1 MLGIKITLST
11 FLELIELGHVQPTAE
26 RPWESTPRPAFLR
39 CMGLLRSG
47 FVAWHGKG
55 EECTLNFSV
64 SDLCPSACRSI
75 WLTFPI
81 LPQGASWK

>member
-1 MLGIKITLST
+1 M
-11 FLELIELGHVQPTAE
+11 A
-26 RPWESTPRPAFLR
+26 AFLR

-47 FVAWHGKG
+47 FVAWRGKG